1 MNLPTN
7 VITAGKAAVQSQWSD
22 RVTIDRDFKPLVNN
36 KMQHLT
42 VPNVLCHFSQAASA
56 SLDQS
61 TTVATTKSVF
71 TLFVD
76 TSITLVTGDTLTISH
91 KGQTFIGE
99 AGEPFNGTF
108 SNFAKVT
115 VKKIS

>member
-1 MNLPTN
+1 MNLPAN
-7 VITAGKAAVQSQWSD
+7 VITAGKAAVQAQWSD
-22 RVTIDRDFKPLVNN
+22 RVTIDRDFEPLVNN
-36 KMQHLT
+36 QMQHLT
-42 VPNVLCHFSQAASA
+42 ISDVLCHFSQSSAAA
-56 SLDQS
+56 LEQS
-61 TTVATTKSVF
+61 STVATTTSMF
-71 TLFVD
+71 TLYVD
-76 TSITLVTGDTLTISH
+76 PSITLVTGDTLTISH